1 MGTSTGSPLRSKVVW
16 GDKPR
21 HMRRDARNRCTAY
34 CAAFG
39 IALDLDISPQAS
51 CIAEARGVHG
61 TPAVRMHGVASLRLP
76 LARVPGCQQPLP
88 RSRRGRERP
97 AAPWPARWAS
107 SRCAD
112 EVRAIALSSDAA
124 SNEGQPFYVPWAAA
138 LPRGQRGCAVTS
150 PHQRVGMISVLP
162 CVRRSML
169 AVSL

>member
-1 MGTSTGSPLRSKVVW
+1 MG
-16 GDKPR
+16 
-21 HMRRDARNRCTAY
+21 ARCAEQVTAY

-107 SRCAD
+107 SRCAH

-124 SNEGQPFYVPWAAA
+124 SKEGHNHFMCRGLQHFRAGKGAA
-138 LPRGQRGCAVTS
+138 LS
-150 PHQRVGMISVLP
+150 
-162 CVRRSML
+162 RRHINEL
-169 AVSL
+169 E